1 MISSFDIINLQFA
14 QAEFHDTIKDDNFD
28 KKYSQSLSFGI
39 IEAATRDILCKKVFL
54 EISQNS
60 QENIYFI

>member
-28 KKYSQSLSFGI
+28 KKYSQSLSENQLWNTI
-39 IEAATRDILCKKVFL
+39 ITEWT
-54 EISQNS
+54 Q
-60 QENIYFI
+60 